1 MTSFRKFL
9 IASIVLL
16 IVACGGSPESTA
28 ASSPPAATPA
38 IDPATAQAEANSPQ
52 APAEPPPAIVEE
64 SVEESAAD
72 SSDSR
77 IVLVAADTG
86 DTNAPLGP
94 QKYSEGEHYSIL
106 TAAQG
111 TGSSPDVVEVA
122 EVFWYGCPHCYSF
135 DPFVTKWSGE
145 LPAGVEFIRLPVM
158 WNPTNQIHARMYYT
172 AEALGKLDEMHD
184 AIFRE
189 MHVNKKML
197 TTESAIEA
205 FFENYGVS
213 PEEFQKTFRSF
224 AVESKLKRA
233 KNLTQRYRIQSVPL
247 LVINGKYVTTGKGLR
262 NFDDI
267 LAVADELIVREQAE
281 L

>member
-9 IASIVLL
+9 IASLVLL

-158 WNPTNQIHARMYYT
+158 WNPTNQIHARMFYT

>member
-172 AEALGKLDEMHD
+172 IEALGKLDEMHD

>member
-28 ASSPPAATPA
+28 ASSPPPATPA
-38 IDPATAQAEANSPQ
+38 IDPATAQAATNTPQ
-52 APAEPPPAIVEE
+52 TPAEPPPAIVEE
-64 SVEESAAD
+64 SAAD
-72 SSDSR
+72 SSDSK
-77 IVLVAADTG
+77 IVLVAADTD
-86 DTNAPLGP
+86 DTDAPLGP

-158 WNPTNQIHARMYYT
+158 WNPTNQIHARMFYT
-172 AEALGKLDEMHD
+172 AEALGKLDEIHE

>member
-158 WNPTNQIHARMYYT
+158 WNPTNQIHARMFYT
-172 AEALGKLDEMHD
+172 AEALGKLDEIHE

-189 MHVNKKML
+189 MHVNKRML